1 MRVLYEAGRRSAR
14 FSLLAATFALAGLV
28 GTASAA
34 AAQERTVECR
44 CVDGAGDP
52 VDDCVCLTTPRVDG
66 LYAALPF
73 ARRSIVG
80 VTIDFDQGAEVD
92 ALGAELQDV
101 QGDGPARRA
110 GLRAGDVVTHVDGR
124 SVFDPLESRR
134 ERALD
139 EDQSLPVQRFVQLVG
154 ALDPDEEVE
163 IRYLRD
169 GAARSAT
176 VTPVASDDLA
186 FPVMGAFPELRVFS
200 DSLPAIG
207 FRFERDG
214 EGRRFT
220 LPEGFEGRRWSPEG
234 SGVFHFESPERE
246 IRVFGD
252 GEESFARRFR
262 VDPCI
267 EMTSPEDGRVEV
279 RVFGMTNCVN
289 GVEFVELNEGLGEY
303 FGTERGVLVAEV
315 SAESTLGLR
324 PGDVLMAIDG
334 RTVDSV
340 EEARRILRSYTAD
353 DELRLRVMR
362 RGSETEILARMP

>member
-1 MRVLYEAGRRSAR
+1 MRVIYEAGRRSAR
-14 FSLLAATFALAGLV
+14 LLLGAAIVALIGLV
-28 GTASAA
+28 GTTEAA

-101 QGDGPARRA
+101 QDDGPARRA

-139 EDQSLPVQRFVQLVG
+139 EDQSLPVQRFVQRVG

-169 GAARSAT
+169 GVARTAT
-176 VTPVASDDLA
+176 VTPAAADDLS
-186 FPVMGAFPELRVFS
+186 FPVMGAFPELRVFG
-200 DSLPAIG
+200 DSLPAMG

-214 EGRRFT
+214 EGARFP
-220 LPEGFEGRRWSPEG
+220 LPEG
-234 SGVFHFESPERE
+234 SGVFRFETPERE

-267 EMTSPEDGRVEV
+267 DMTRPEEGRVEV

-315 SAESTLGLR
+315 ATESTLGLR
-324 PGDVLMAIDG
+324 PGDVLLAVDG
-334 RTVDSV
+334 RAVDSV
-340 EEARRILRSYTAD
+340 EEARRILRSYTTD
-353 DELRLRVMR
+353 EELRLRVMR